1 MLTASFQDGAEEG
14 DLAHFFT
21 NIQLDI
27 YQQFLI
33 NQHYWY
39 APIHAQVLLIALL
52 LIPHITQGREADR
65 RTSRIALVSA
75 YQNK

>member
-1 MLTASFQDGAEEG
+1 MLTVNSQDGAEEG
-14 DLAHFFT
+14 DCDTFSWDT
-21 NIQLDI
+21 QLDI
-27 YQQFLI
+27 YKQFLI
-33 NQHYWY
+33 YRHYWY
-39 APIHAQVLLIALL
+39 ASKHIQVLLVALL